1 MNEGKMK
8 IGELVGP
15 GLDKLQRYALIAAVI
30 GLVLCVAGIL
40 INMNDSYGA
49 RRFFESY
56 LFAFMFWFGITLGS
70 LGFLMVHHVT
80 GGGWGFILRRMLEAA
95 TRNLP
100 LVFAMFIPIA
110 FIGFHHLYHWSDP
123 NYVRGDKVLE
133 SKVAYLNMPFFWA
146 RMVFYFAVW
155 MTLA

>member
-15 GLDKLQRYALIAAVI
+15 GLDKLQRYALIAAVV

-40 INMNDSYGA
+40 LNMNESYGA

-70 LGFLMVHHVT
+70 LALLMVHHVT
-80 GGGWGFILRRMLEAA
+80 GGGWGFILRRLLEAS

-100 LVFAMFIPIA
+100 VVIALFVPIVFGMN
-110 FIGFHHLYHWSDP
+110 HLYADWIHPHGHHADI
-123 NYVRGDKVLE
+123 VEKKL
-133 SKVAYLNMPFFWA
+133 AYLNIPA
-146 RMVFYFAVW
+146 S
-155 MTLA
+155 